1 MLRGL
6 YSAASGMIA
15 EQRRHDTI
23 NNNIAN
29 LLTPGFK
36 GSSLVNRSFPEVL
49 VSLMNGGEGTSSSSI
64 GRMDTGV
71 LTEENPLL
79 FTQGDLQETGNLMD
93 MAIES
98 NIQVPG
104 MTFDASGKY
113 VSPDGQVNYQPQALF
128 TLLNPD
134 GGERYTRNGKFSL
147 NEQGELLAANGYK
160 VLGTDGQPIVIDP
173 QVTNIS
179 FTSEGQMIDGQTG
192 QPIADANGQPLSLL
206 VSRIENPNLL
216 LPEGNGSFS
225 LDGNA
230 NPASP
235 VTPQDQVQVR
245 QGYIER
251 SNVDP
256 TESMADMM
264 AALRAYEANQKVI
277 QYYDRSLDKAVN
289 EVGRV

>member
-1 MLRGL
+1 
-6 YSAASGMIA
+6 MIA

-36 GSSLVNRSFPEVL
+36 GGNVVNRSFPEML
-49 VSLMNGGEGTSSSSI
+49 VSLMNGGEGTSTSSI
-64 GRMDTGV
+64 GRMNTGV
-71 LTEENPLL
+71 LAEENPIQ
-79 FTQGDLQETGNLMD
+79 FTQGDLQETGNPMD
-93 MAIES
+93 VAIES
-98 NIQVPG
+98 DIQVPG
-104 MTFDASGKY
+104 MIFDAAGKY
-113 VSPDGQVNYQPQALF
+113 VSADGQVTFQPQALF

-134 GGERYTRNGKFSL
+134 GGQRYTRNGKFTL

-160 VLGTDGQPIVIDP
+160 VLGTDGRPIVINP
-173 QVTNIS
+173 QITQVNV
-179 FTSEGQMIDGQTG
+179 TSEGQLIDGLTNR
-192 QPIADANGQPLSLL
+192 PIADANGQPLSLL
-206 VSRIENPNLL
+206 LSRIENPNLL
-216 LPEGNGSFS
+216 LAEGNGSFLLS
-225 LDGNA
+225 DPNTA
-230 NPASP
+230 RP
-235 VTPQDQVQVR
+235 VTPQDQVTVR

-256 TESMADMM
+256 TQSMAEMM